1 MVIGS
6 LFLSLGKLILWWV
19 LGRVRWRLVRLS
31 LELTLK
37 YCLKSVRRH
46 RGSRERAQIH
56 ADDPIAE
63 PAFGAETRARRE
75 RRPRDDAG

>member
-37 YCLKSVRRH
+37 YCLKSVLSH
-46 RGSRERAQIH
+46 RGSREYKLN
-56 ADDPIAE
+56 E
-63 PAFGAETRARRE
+63 L
-75 RRPRDDAG
+75 RDIYSTLRLLSNP

>member
-1 MVIGS
+1 MVIGG
-6 LFLSLGKLILWWV
+6 LFLSLGKLILRWV

-46 RGSRERAQIH
+46 RGSREYKLNELRDIH
-56 ADDPIAE
+56 STLRLLSNP
-63 PAFGAETRARRE
+63 
-75 RRPRDDAG
+75 